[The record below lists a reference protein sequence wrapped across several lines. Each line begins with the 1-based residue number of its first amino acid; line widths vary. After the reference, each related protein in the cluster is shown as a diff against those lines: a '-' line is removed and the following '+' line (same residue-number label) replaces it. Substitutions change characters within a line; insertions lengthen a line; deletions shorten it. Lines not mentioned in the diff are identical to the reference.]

1 MQFNQTNNNKGNVN
15 NAIASKGNVVQT
27 VGEGNNI
34 EIEQPAEESI
44 WSTLTEKVKAGWKL
58 IFG

>member
-27 VGEGNNI
+27 VGEENHI
-34 EIEQPAEESI
+34 KVEQPAEESI